1 MKTAA
6 LIIGIVSVYIFT
18 SCRCDIDEKDS
29 KENTTESENTK
40 KKTSGNN
47 SENDTLNIR

>member
-6 LIIGIVSVYIFT
+6 LIIGIVSVCTFT

-29 KENTTESENTK
+29 RKNTTETENTK
-40 KKTSGNN
+40 SKTGNTP
-47 SENDTLNIR
+47 ENDTLNIR